1 MRRASKSRKPG
12 HESEGPW
19 VELSHEFGNGG
30 DAPVLQRGRRKSG
43 GGNPPLQ
50 GWSGG
55 AKKRMH
61 RSKDRPLQRRGGD
74 EGFEGAGD
82 DLEFDGKA
90 GEGRAVNLSVDRIV
104 AEGFAD
110 QRISFPEMNALCPAK
125 IAHPK
130 RWQIT

>member
-1 MRRASKSRKPG
+1 MNSATEAMRASRKR
-12 HESEGPW
+12 
-19 VELSHEFGNGG
+19 ELGCPYPKAVGE
-30 DAPVLQRGRRKSG
+30 K
-43 GGNPPLQ
+43 
-50 GWSGG
+50 
-55 AKKRMH
+55 KKRMH

-74 EGFEGAGD
+74 EEFEGAGHD
-82 DLEFDGKA
+82 GEFDGKA
-90 GEGRAVNLSVDRIV
+90 GEGLAVNLSVDRIV